1 MTTPPENRQLLNTEL
16 ERLGRM
22 PDSGLIDASEYT
34 TETAKVLAATSPPG

>member
-22 PDSGLIDASEYT
+22 RDSGLLDASEYT
-34 TETAKVLAATSPPG
+34 AEKARVLASSAPSG